1 LAAAEDAYF
10 ASLVGYQSAIAA
22 LQQATGTGLEA
33 NRIEFDPGQPG
44 KKFGFK

>member
-22 LQQATGTGLEA
+22 LQRAMGTGLEA
-33 NRIEFDPGQPG
+33 NRIELDAIEPAKAEF
-44 KKFGFK
+44 